1 MNIKRVKGDVGEEL
15 TVKWLK
21 RRRFKVL
28 ERNFSCRWGEIDVI
42 AQKGE
47 VLCFVEVK
55 TRGAAS
61 FGRPSEAVDA
71 RKQQRILKTA
81 NVYLAQHPCDLQPR
95 FDVAEVVLDNGK
107 CLEFNYIEN
116 AFGE

>member
-21 RRRFKVL
+21 RHRYKIIQ
-28 ERNFSCRWGEIDVI
+28 RNFSCRWGEIDVI
-42 AQKGE
+42 AQKGD
-47 VLCFVEVK
+47 VLCFTEVK
-55 TRGAAS
+55 TREIDS
-61 FGRPSEAVDA
+61 YGRPAEAVDY

-81 NVYLAQHPCDLQPR
+81 NVYLTQNPCDLQPR
-95 FDVAEVVLDNGK
+95 FDVAEVVTEKGK
-107 CLEFNYIEN
+107 LAEINYIEN